1 MVVEP
6 TDDPSYRYELWK
18 LDTNTPVH
26 IRITARAIELHDPVL
41 IERGSFDGY
50 PVGYRDSGVDG
61 GAAAG
66 VRLLAPGS
74 TWRPWLE
81 VGATRWLGKRTVL
94 ETVSG
99 QERDIPDWSASAAL
113 GVSLFD
119 R

>member
-50 PVGYRDSGVDG
+50 PVGYEWRVYQRQRQLARCPASIIPKSTTPKAEVSKTEVAKTESGR
-61 GAAAG
+61 AS
-66 VRLLAPGS
+66 PG
-74 TWRPWLE
+74 
-81 VGATRWLGKRTVL
+81 
-94 ETVSG
+94 
-99 QERDIPDWSASAAL
+99 
-113 GVSLFD
+113 
-119 R
+119 

>member
-50 PVGYRDSGVDG
+50 PVGYEWRVYQRHRQLARC
-61 GAAAG
+61 AANQITGTTFPQAEVPEAEISKAEG
-66 VRLLAPGS
+66 ERANPG
-74 TWRPWLE
+74 
-81 VGATRWLGKRTVL
+81 
-94 ETVSG
+94 
-99 QERDIPDWSASAAL
+99 
-113 GVSLFD
+113 
-119 R
+119 